1 MYLKASMAGFL
12 TSSREYFECT
22 YWSRATSRTLD
33 IADRWR
39 ITLAVLER
47 QSNPDR
53 TIFFGKMWLKKSKPT
68 NKHRIRTLRLRQL
81 SSRLGRIVV

>member
-12 TSSREYFECT
+12 TSPREYFECT

-47 QSNPDR
+47 QSIPDR
-53 TIFFGKMWLKKSKPT
+53 TIFLEKRGLRKANPPTSTGSAPFGSA
-68 NKHRIRTLRLRQL
+68 
-81 SSRLGRIVV
+81 S